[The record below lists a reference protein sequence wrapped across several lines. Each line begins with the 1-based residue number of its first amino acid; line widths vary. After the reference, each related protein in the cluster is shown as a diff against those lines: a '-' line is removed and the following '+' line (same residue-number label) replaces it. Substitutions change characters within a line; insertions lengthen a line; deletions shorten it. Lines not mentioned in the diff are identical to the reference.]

1 MPPASDP
8 ALTAIA
14 DRLDTIEQRLTA
26 IETAPAAPREPDKD
40 GKLLGMTI
48 GVVLLLLIL
57 AAGILGLIALWKL
70 VA

>member
-8 ALTAIA
+8 QLTAIT

-26 IETAPAAPREPDKD
+26 LEAGTQPDKH

-48 GVVLLLLIL
+48 GVALLLFIL
-57 AAGILGLIALWKL
+57 AAGLIGIIALWKL